1 MLRGSRK
8 AKSFA
13 VQALGGSFR
22 FISGKSKKRAYSI
35 QTPTATMA
43 VRGTTFDMWVVPG
56 TQSAMLVLEG
66 NVEMCSLSGSCR
78 STGRQCSLF
87 ATSQQ
92 GNVGRPVDQEQYE
105 LALRNGFPFIQSQE
119 NLLSPLQIDIGG
131 CAGELAPVPVLKS
144 DAPVPTPVRR
154 QRAAFRETPA
164 PTSRPKSPEPRSP
177 EPPTPEPPTPEP
189 PTPEPPTPEPP
200 TPEPPTPEPPT
211 PEPPTPEPPTPE
223 PQTKTNRSGH
233 GDGSN
238 PGGQNRNA
246 RGFGNPGK
254 GKGPGN
260 GKGKGNQAA
269 R

>member
-144 DAPVPTPVRR
+144 DAPVPTPVR
-154 QRAAFRETPA
+154 QRAAFREAPT
-164 PTSRPKSPEPRSP
+164 PTSRPRSPERRSP

-254 GKGPGN
+254 GKGPGH